1 MHRRTLLTA
10 LAASGLTPAALRAQA
25 FPSGPLRLVVP
36 YPAGGGIDA
45 VARYLAQ
52 GLGEE
57 LKQVVNVE
65 NKGGAGGTLGADA
78 AAKAPADGHTLLLA
92 GNPELTIAPALFG
105 KLPYAPLA
113 DFTPLVL
120 VAQSPSVLVSA
131 PLSASGARTLREAL
145 AAAGKRGGIPIG
157 TPGNGSPQ
165 HLAVELLRAGTGLDI
180 VHVPYK
186 GAAPATLAAL
196 SGETAFAL
204 VGAPPTRPHLASG
217 KLQAWAVTQARRS
230 PLLPEVP
237 TLREALGS
245 ASTQPGSD
253 EDLVAWYGLLA
264 PARTPA
270 DVAQRLERAA
280 LAVLARSEARAR
292 LAALGTDDLA
302 LPAKA
307 FAERMK
313 AETQRS
319 AELIKRFGI
328 KPD

>member
-25 FPSGPLRLVVP
+25 FPSGPLRMVVP

-45 VARYLAQ
+45 VARFLAQ

-120 VAQSPSVLVSA
+120 VAQSPNVLVSA
-131 PLSASGARTLREAL
+131 PVAGVRTLREAL
-145 AAAGKRGGIPIG
+145 AAAARRGGIPIG

-165 HLAVELLRAGTGLDI
+165 HLAVELLRASTGLDI

-196 SGETAFAL
+196 SGEIAFAL

-237 TLREALGS
+237 TLREALGP
-245 ASTQPGSD
+245 QGSD
-253 EDLVAWYGLLA
+253 EDLVAWYGLLV
-264 PARTPA
+264 PARVPA
-270 DVAQRLERAA
+270 EVAQRLERAA
-280 LAVLARSEARAR
+280 LAVLARPEARAR
-292 LAALGTDDLA
+292 LATLGTDDLA